1 MSIIIYYSYH
11 LKRLCS
17 KYTKILTSFLYF
29 FFLQIIGEFA
39 KEAKNIQ
46 TEIDKLLQGLGNANA
61 APPAKPAT
69 PNPVNSNTSKNKRNR

>member
-1 MSIIIYYSYH
+1 MQRPQ
-11 LKRLCS
+11 LAVRLLLQWLGEIFS
-17 KYTKILTSFLYF
+17 DMFLYNVEV
-29 FFLQIIGEFA
+29 LEFA

>member
-1 MSIIIYYSYH
+1 MSIIIYFSYH

-17 KYTKILTSFLYF
+17 KYTKILTTFLYF
-29 FFLQIIGEFA
+29 FPPNLGEFA